1 MTMMTEKQMKQ
12 MRAQKAA
19 AKRRE
24 LKRKRVMRNRMILAC
39 VIIALAMIIAGVGI
53 IVHTSKAD
61 AAEETVYEFVPTH
74 TGTFVEF
81 SHTVKGGES
90 LGTIAARY
98 IQQYGSDE
106 AVDDVVDRII
116 SFNGFDRK
124 EVTYHL
130 HAGQKL
136 TIPMWIAEDRNP
148 HHTDSNYSCKEESQ
162 NN

>member
-1 MTMMTEKQMKQ
+1 MMMTEKQMKQ
-12 MRAQKAA
+12 RQA

-24 LKRKRVMRNRMILAC
+24 MKRRKVMRNRMILAG
-39 VIIALAMIIAGVGI
+39 VVFALVLIITGI
-53 IVHTSKAD
+53 SVAIHTTRANA
-61 AAEETVYEFVPTH
+61 AAETEEYEYIPTH
-74 TGTFVEF
+74 EGVFVQF
-81 SHTVKGGES
+81 THTVKGGES

-98 IQQYGSDE
+98 IQQYDSNE

-130 HAGQKL
+130 QAGQKL

-148 HHTDSNYSCKEESQ
+148 HHTDSNYNCTEESQ

>member
-1 MTMMTEKQMKQ
+1 MMMTEKQ

-19 AKRRE
+19 AAKRRE
-24 LKRKRVMRNRMILAC
+24 MKRRRVMRNRMILAGIVITL
-39 VIIALAMIIAGVGI
+39 VIIISGVSMII
-53 IVHTSKAD
+53 HTSRAN
-61 AAEETVYEFVPTH
+61 AAATEEEYEFVPTH
-74 TGTFVEF
+74 TGTFVQF
-81 SHTVKGGES
+81 THTVKGGES

-98 IQQYGSDE
+98 IQQYDSNE

-130 HAGQKL
+130 QAGQKL

-148 HHTDSNYSCKEESQ
+148 HHTNSNYNCTEESQ

>member
-1 MTMMTEKQMKQ
+1 MMMTEKQMRTQ
-12 MRAQKAA
+12 RQAA
-19 AKRRE
+19 ARRREMKRR
-24 LKRKRVMRNRMILAC
+24 RVIRNRIILAC
-39 VIIALAMIIAGVGI
+39 IISILALIITGI
-53 IVHTSKAD
+53 SVANANRAN
-61 AAEETVYEFVPTH
+61 AAVEEYEFVPAH

-130 HAGQKL
+130 QAGQKL

-148 HHTDSNYSCKEESQ
+148 HHTDSNYSCTEESQ
-162 NN
+162 K